1 MFTKK
6 DIEDLLSELDAN
18 QSMVL
23 HYGGFIGRGINGVS
37 GNSTNIKND
46 INIQPLVKFIDG
58 YDGKIKTYITHL
70 DLRDNYLKA
79 SYTSVKKNEFSNEY
93 KSQGPQSTI
102 VVPYDGITSIQI
114 INLPEEA

>member
-6 DIEDLLSELDAN
+6 DIEDLLSELDVN

-37 GNSTNIKND
+37 GNCTNIKND
-46 INIQPLVKFIDG
+46 MNIQPLVKFVDG
-58 YDGKIKTYITHL
+58 YDDKIKIYLTHL

-79 SYTSVKKNEFSNEY
+79 SYMATKKAKYSNVY
-93 KSQGPQSTI
+93 KPQDSYPTV